1 VVRPPASRE
10 QPDVPIYPNLA
21 GKTAFV
27 TGGSKGIGAA
37 TCRLLAANGVKVAV
51 VARGA
56 ETAEELANEL
66 RTGGADAVA
75 LVADCTDAASV
86 DTARRSAE
94 EQLGPVDL
102 LVAFAG
108 GFESFTPVA
117 EMTLEEWRQVLE
129 ANLTSTFVT
138 VRAFLPGMIER
149 GNGSIVTMSSISAR
163 YLDKLT
169 QAAYAASKAGVIMF
183 TRHLA
188 IEVGPHGIRAN
199 CVAPGTTMSERI
211 ERVMSD
217 EAIERT
223 RLLSPLQRL
232 GEPDDTANAT
242 VFLLS
247 DAASWLTG
255 VTLDVN
261 GGRVML

>member
-1 VVRPPASRE
+1 VIRRPARRGQAAVPSY
-10 QPDVPIYPNLA
+10 PDLA

-37 TCRLLAANGVKVAV
+37 TCRHLAANGVRVAV

-56 ETAEELANEL
+56 ETAGELADEL
-66 RTGGADAVA
+66 RAGGADAVA
-75 LVADCTDAASV
+75 LTADCADAAAV
-86 DTARRSAE
+86 EAARRTAE
-94 EQLGPVDL
+94 ERLGPVDL

-108 GFESFTPVA
+108 GFDSFTPVV
-117 EMTLEEWRQVLE
+117 EMTIEEWRQVLD

-138 VRAFLPGMIER
+138 VRSFLPGMIER
-149 GNGSIVTMSSISAR
+149 GGGSIVTMSSISGR

-188 IEVGPHGIRAN
+188 IEVGAHGIRAN

-223 RLLSPLQRL
+223 SLLSPLQRL
-232 GEPDDTANAT
+232 GEPDDTAHAT

-247 DAASWLTG
+247 AAAAWLTG

>member
-1 VVRPPASRE
+1 VAARARY
-10 QPDVPIYPNLA
+10 PDLA

-51 VARGA
+51 VARGSDIA
-56 ETAEELANEL
+56 EGLAAEL
-66 RTGGADAVA
+66 RSGGAEALALATDCVDADAV
-75 LVADCTDAASV
+75 DA
-86 DTARRSAE
+86 ARRSAE

-102 LVAFAG
+102 LVTFAG
-108 GFESFTPVA
+108 GFENFTPVA
-117 EMTLEEWRQVLE
+117 EMTLEEWGEVIE

-138 VRAFLPGMIER
+138 VRAFLPAMIER
-149 GNGSIVTMSSISAR
+149 RSGSIVTMSSISGR

-169 QAAYAASKAGVIMF
+169 QAAYAAAKAGVIMF

-188 IEVGPHGIRAN
+188 IEVGAHGIRAN
-199 CVAPGTTMSERI
+199 CVAPGTTLSERI

-223 RLLSPLQRL
+223 SLLSPLRRL

-247 DAASWLTG
+247 DAAAWLTG

>member
-1 VVRPPASRE
+1 V
-10 QPDVPIYPNLA
+10 PDALYRDLA

-27 TGGSKGIGAA
+27 TGGSKGIGAS
-37 TCRLLAANGVKVAV
+37 TCRLLAENGVKVAV

-56 ETAEELANEL
+56 EAARQLAAEL
-66 RTGGADAVA
+66 RAGGAEAVSLA
-75 LVADCTDAASV
+75 TDCTDAEQVEA
-86 DTARRSAE
+86 ARQAAE
-94 EQLGPVDL
+94 SELGPVDL
-102 LVAFAG
+102 LVPFAG
-108 GFESFTPVA
+108 GFEHFTPAA
-117 EMTLEEWRQVLE
+117 EMTVEEWRNVVE

-149 GNGSIVTMSSISAR
+149 RSGSIVTMSSISGR

-169 QAAYAASKAGVIMF
+169 QAAYAAAKAGVIMF

-199 CVAPGTTMSERI
+199 SVAPGTTMSERI
-211 ERVMSD
+211 ERLMSP
-217 EAIERT
+217 EAIEYT
-223 RLLSPLQRL
+223 TGLSPLRRL
-232 GEPDDTANAT
+232 GVPEDTAHAT

-247 DAASWLTG
+247 EAASWLTG
-255 VTLDVN
+255 VTIDVN

>member
-1 VVRPPASRE
+1 VVRPLAGAAPVY
-10 QPDVPIYPNLA
+10 PDLA

-37 TCRLLAANGVKVAV
+37 TCRLLAANGAKVAV

-56 ETAEELANEL
+56 ETAEELASEL
-66 RTGGADAVA
+66 RREGAEAVA
-75 LVADCTDAASV
+75 LTADCVDAEAVDAAR
-86 DTARRSAE
+86 TAAE
-94 EQLGPVDL
+94 EQLGPDDL

-117 EMTLEEWRQVLE
+117 EMTLKEWRQVLE

-149 GNGSIVTMSSISAR
+149 GSGSIVTMSSISGR

-169 QAAYAASKAGVIMF
+169 QAAYAAAKAGVIMF

-188 IEVGPHGIRAN
+188 IEVGAHGIRAN

-223 RLLSPLQRL
+223 SLLSPLRRL
-232 GEPDDTANAT
+232 GEPDDTAQAT

-247 DAASWLTG
+247 DAAAWLTG